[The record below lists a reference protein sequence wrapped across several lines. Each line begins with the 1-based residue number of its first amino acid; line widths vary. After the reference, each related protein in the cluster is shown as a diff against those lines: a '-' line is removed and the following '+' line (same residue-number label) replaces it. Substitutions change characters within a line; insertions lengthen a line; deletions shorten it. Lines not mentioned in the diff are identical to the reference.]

1 MILALIFVPALAGVA
16 AFAIRNHLLRRAL
29 LVATATAH
37 VILTAAA
44 ALGRVV
50 VSPVQG
56 AVNLGIVVVEPV
68 QAGWLVLDSV
78 GLLFLGITSVLF
90 FVTSLYT
97 LGYLARESTAE
108 HRDPEEGLLFS
119 NAPEAIFTACF
130 LFFLSTMTLVTVSH
144 HFGLLWVGIEATTL
158 TTAPLIYFHRHHRS
172 LEAAWKYLLICSVGI
187 ALALLGNFFL
197 AVGATHESGG
207 QDPLVLSALLG
218 NPATMNVPWLKGA
231 FLCLLVGYG
240 TKMGLAPMHTWLPDA
255 HSEAPSVI
263 SALLSGALL
272 NGAFL
277 GILRAQQVLGAA
289 GQARFG
295 QDLLVLFGL
304 SSIGVAA
311 AFIVRQADYKRMLAY
326 SSVEHMGILALGVGL
341 GGAATF
347 GAMLHAVNHSLAKAM
362 LFLVAGN
369 ILAVY
374 RTKSAEGVRGV
385 SSTVPVSGLLWLAG
399 FLAITGSPPFGPFLS
414 EFTILNAA
422 LSQQRVGVAVVYLAF
437 LALIFVGMTTIVV
450 RMTQGVPSHGGR
462 TNEPFLAILPPAL
475 LAIPLL
481 VFGLYVPPPLS
492 EALHA
497 VARALGGS

>member
-1 MILALIFVPALAGVA
+1 MILALILVPALAGVA
-16 AFAIRNHLLRRAL
+16 AFAIRDHRLRRAL

-37 VILTAAA
+37 AILTAAA
-44 ALGRVV
+44 ALGRVAV
-50 VSPVQG
+50 TPVQG

-78 GLLFLGITSVLF
+78 GLLFLGITSALF
-90 FVTSLYT
+90 FVASIYT
-97 LGYLARESTAE
+97 VGYLARESTEE
-108 HRDPEEGLLFS
+108 HRDQEEGLLFS
-119 NAPEAIFTACF
+119 NAPEAIFTGCL

-197 AVGATHESGG
+197 AVGATREGGG
-207 QDPLVLSALLG
+207 QDPLVLSVLLN
-218 NPATMNVPWLKGA
+218 NPATMNVAWIKGA

-304 SSIGVAA
+304 ISMGVAA
-311 AFIVRQADYKRMLAY
+311 AFIIRQADYKRMLAY
-326 SSVEHMGILALGVGL
+326 S
-341 GGAATF
+341 
-347 GAMLHAVNHSLAKAM
+347 
-362 LFLVAGN
+362 
-369 ILAVY
+369 
-374 RTKSAEGVRGV
+374 
-385 SSTVPVSGLLWLAG
+385 
-399 FLAITGSPPFGPFLS
+399 
-414 EFTILNAA
+414 
-422 LSQQRVGVAVVYLAF
+422 
-437 LALIFVGMTTIVV
+437 
-450 RMTQGVPSHGGR
+450 
-462 TNEPFLAILPPAL
+462 
-475 LAIPLL
+475 
-481 VFGLYVPPPLS
+481 
-492 EALHA
+492 
-497 VARALGGS
+497 